1 MDEDGDGTITEYEFI
16 KFMLTKSEIIDEK
29 VLDNLHNQFTKLD
42 VDGSGEITRQDI
54 ELRDSKVLE
63 TPTRRNDN
71 SEQPGAASPQS
82 EVSSLSPS
90 SRSSGR
96 SQESGSPARS
106 RNTFSRR
113 SPSPTMTDGTREGV
127 VDPMVAA
134 YRKFPAQTVRTPSS
148 PPSSPWDDTATNPA
162 NGDLSFAQASITR
175 LRRVAE
181 GLDTPEEKEEKVG
194 REEEG
199 LVDNQRKETK
209 GDDGGTI
216 ELEDIESEE
225 RDEKGL
231 LLPLSIVRECV
242 ITGAPLEGEDGAKL
256 LRPEEVKAKFGAFVP
271 TEVGQAKVVEAGARA
286 VAKAVAEAEVH
297 HHHHHHHG
305 GASNMGLD
313 EMAEAAQAA
322 EANRAAEADA
332 GGGRGEVVGEGAQ
345 EEENGGMLNGE
356 GGRCG
361 SPAGDFREPTPTP
374 PAVATVS
381 ISLPPSPPLPSPSLD
396 ATDHGATGSGG
407 T

>member
-1 MDEDGDGTITEYEFI
+1 MSTQLNKIASYVLHDIRHDKLDMVMKADLTLEALFSMDEDGDGTITEYEFI
-16 KFMLTKSEIIDEK
+16 KFMLTKSELIDEG

-71 SEQPGAASPQS
+71 SEQPGATSPQS
-82 EVSSLSPS
+82 DVSSLSPS

-106 RNTFSRR
+106 RNTSSRR
-113 SPSPTMTDGTREGV
+113 SPSPTMTDGTREGQ
-127 VDPMVAA
+127 VDAMVAA

-209 GDDGGTI
+209 EDDGGTGSV
-216 ELEDIESEE
+216 L
-225 RDEKGL
+225 
-231 LLPLSIVRECV
+231 
-242 ITGAPLEGEDGAKL
+242 TN
-256 LRPEEVKAKFGAFVP
+256 
-271 TEVGQAKVVEAGARA
+271 VGQGALHTFYMVCSLESRASDVQLTRDDLVAGDVLPSGLFGSLVGRA
-286 VAKAVAEAEVH
+286 VQWAKAEQAKAEQTEAEQAK
-297 HHHHHHHG
+297 G
-305 GASNMGLD
+305 EQARR
-313 EMAEAAQAA
+313 AQAA
-322 EANRAAEADA
+322 AAAA
-332 GGGRGEVVGEGAQ
+332 A
-345 EEENGGMLNGE
+345 
-356 GGRCG
+356 
-361 SPAGDFREPTPTP
+361 A
-374 PAVATVS
+374 AA
-381 ISLPPSPPLPSPSLD
+381 
-396 ATDHGATGSGG
+396 
-407 T
+407 